1 MVYSD
6 EIEDQIDRIIP
17 ALEEKH
23 PGVANPRWHALKLLE
38 GDKEVTGQYPL
49 DLPGLGEKD
58 YESQIINEITPSLT
72 RSWRRCFCT
81 GSARTG

>member
-49 DLPGLGEKD
+49 DLPGLGGKD
-58 YESQIINEITPSLT
+58 YESRIINEKYAFIDEIVEEVL
-72 RSWRRCFCT
+72 
-81 GSARTG
+81 